1 MATNKIDANRIE
13 KLIKWVR
20 THDGRVLCDVDIDKY
35 FINPLMEALG
45 DDVDQILEYLD
56 GMDVDDMDEI
66 EGCFPEIYGKF
77 MTEEVWE
84 ALEKLEEKIDR
95 ESTRMKEFR
104 KRESERKAEALA
116 E

>member
-1 MATNKIDANRIE
+1 MDTNQVNTARIE
-13 KLIKWVR
+13 ELIRWVQ
-20 THDGRVLCDVDIDKY
+20 TDEGRLLCDVDIDKH

-56 GMDVDDMDEI
+56 GMDVDDLDEI

-77 MTEEVWE
+77 MTEEVDE
-84 ALEKLEEKIDR
+84 ALGKLEEKIDR

-104 KRESERKAEALA
+104 ERESEKKAGALA

>member
-1 MATNKIDANRIE
+1 MDTNKVNTDRIE
-13 KLIKWVR
+13 ELIKWVQ
-20 THDGRVLCDVDIDKY
+20 TEEGRLLCDVDIDRH

-56 GMDVDDMDEI
+56 GMDVDAMDVI
-66 EGCFPEIYGKF
+66 GGCFPEIYGKF
-77 MTEEVWE
+77 MTDEVYD
-84 ALEKLEEKIDR
+84 ALGRLEEKIDK

-104 KRESERKAEALA
+104 KRENERKAEALA